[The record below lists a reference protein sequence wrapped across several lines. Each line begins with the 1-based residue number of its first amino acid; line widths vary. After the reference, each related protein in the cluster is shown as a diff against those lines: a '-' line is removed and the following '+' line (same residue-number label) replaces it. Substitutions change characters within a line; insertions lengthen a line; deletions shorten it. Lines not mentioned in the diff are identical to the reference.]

1 VHSRQNLPRQ
11 RRDKRQEK
19 SCGGRPHPYFLVGRG
34 GILHGVQLTASPVT
48 PYESWHRRRPYVSNL
63 RFFDSIAYVHVPK
76 EERSKLDK
84 KISRRIFVFYKTTSK
99 AWKGGGIQKAEPK
112 NKQSTRRTTNTN
124 ASPTLSKTRQ
134 TILPKATAQ
143 LLPIC
148 QLMAQRQQSTT

>member
-11 RRDKRQEK
+11 RRDRRQEK

-76 EERSKLDK
+76 EERRKLDK
-84 KISRRIFVFYKTTSK
+84 KSSRRIFVFYKTTSK
-99 AWKGGGIQKAEPK
+99 AWKGGGFRKPNRK
-112 NKQSTRRTTNTN
+112 KKHPRDVRRT
-124 ASPTLSKTRQ
+124 PTPHRRYRRRAKRSY
-134 TILPKATAQ
+134 PKQPPNYYQYAN
-143 LLPIC
+143 
-148 QLMAQRQQSTT
+148 

>member
-1 VHSRQNLPRQ
+1 MHETSAPNYRTGRRMWTRHPHHYWKNADVHSRQNLPRQ

-99 AWKGGGIQKAEPK
+99 AWKGGGIQKAEP
-112 NKQSTRRTTNTN
+112 
-124 ASPTLSKTRQ
+124 
-134 TILPKATAQ
+134 
-143 LLPIC
+143 
-148 QLMAQRQQSTT
+148 